1 MPPPAPLGAVT
12 PAHGPAGPALPS
24 DPGWG
29 ATPPPTPPGA
39 PAPGAPS
46 PSEPA
51 LTLPPRNAPE
61 PAPPTPRRR
70 GRRVAVVASATV
82 LAGAAAAAAI
92 VLPGED
98 EPPPRR
104 EQAAVAPPVPLAAGP
119 VQLTLPA
126 GWQELAVP
134 VAVPGLR
141 LTDGRAAAP
150 SSGGA
155 VLAGLAPRDAHTP
168 ALLSGELLDALGLR
182 SGVVPDRE
190 AVRLGDY
197 AAYRYE
203 GLRPRGLGR
212 AVTVY
217 AAPTTAGVATVACIA
232 PLTPADCER
241 AAETLRVSSAKGFAL
256 GPDRT
261 FGDGIN
267 GVLAQLDGA
276 LRSHG
281 DALRA
286 ARRAPGQAAAAK
298 RIAGDYR
305 AASAALAENA
315 PSPADEGALDEL
327 VRATRAAGSAYGD
340 LAAAADAVGP
350 RTLSLRREPSARG
363 RAATGVGARRPRRRR
378 LRDPD
383 TPAAAQHPAAA
394 PPTRRAAGRSRPHR
408 PGAIGPRSVRSRPIG
423 SRPIGPRS
431 ERSRAVRPRAV
442 GPRPK

>member
-1 MPPPAPLGAVT
+1 M
-12 PAHGPAGPALPS
+12 
-24 DPGWG
+24 
-29 ATPPPTPPGA
+29 
-39 PAPGAPS
+39 
-46 PSEPA
+46 
-51 LTLPPRNAPE
+51 
-61 PAPPTPRRR
+61 
-70 GRRVAVVASATV
+70 
-82 LAGAAAAAAI
+82 
-92 VLPGED
+92 
-98 EPPPRR
+98 
-104 EQAAVAPPVPLAAGP
+104 APPVPLEAGP
-119 VQLTLPA
+119 VGLTLPA

-150 SSGGA
+150 PSGGA

-217 AAPTTAGVATVACIA
+217 AAPTTAGVATIACIA

-241 AAETLRVSSAKGFAL
+241 AAETLRVSSASGFAL
-256 GPDRT
+256 GPDRV
-261 FGDGIN
+261 FGDGVD

-286 ARRAPGQAAAAK
+286 ARRPGGQAAAAK
-298 RIAGDYR
+298 RIAADYR

-315 PSPADEGALDEL
+315 PSPADQGALDEL

-340 LAAAADAVGP
+340 LAAAAHAVGP
-350 RTLSLRREPSARG
+350 RSYRSAASRA
-363 RAATGVGARRPRRRR
+363 RAAERRMASALDALDDGGYETLTRPR
-378 LRDPD
+378 
-383 TPAAAQHPAAA
+383 
-394 PPTRRAAGRSRPHR
+394 
-408 PGAIGPRSVRSRPIG
+408 PRSIPPLR
-423 SRPIGPRS
+423 
-431 ERSRAVRPRAV
+431 RPRAV
-442 GPRPK
+442 QPDDPGPTGPGPSDPGPSDPGPSDPGPSDPGPRTPVRAIPARRTPAQVTRGRPTRTRASRNPIRSTRTSAAAKANGRRRARARSRRSAARAGRRSARAAWSRASAGRHR